1 MLMAESL
8 QRVFNGG
15 EIVWIFP
22 TRHIGWRSPDG
33 NVYDIDGKLDKI
45 ALPSE
50 DEWEAIPVSYLTEN
64 VIRDY
69 EKNEEIDFD
78 LFIQESL
85 KGAFRYRD
93 DTPSFNFTNDEIIEM
108 FRQSY
113 DRKEERKIYEE
124 AVNKFCY
131 SEEKEGE
138 D

>member
-1 MLMAESL
+1 MVISCKAHWM
-8 QRVFNGG
+8 
-15 EIVWIFP
+15 EIV
-22 TRHIGWRSPDG
+22 GG
-33 NVYDIDGKLDKI
+33 NVYDIDGKLEKI

-50 DEWEAIPVSYLTEN
+50 DGWEAIPVSYLTEN

-69 EKNEEIDFD
+69 EKIEEIDFD

-85 KGAFRYRD
+85 KAAFRYRD

-113 DRKEERKIYEE
+113 DGKEERKIYEE